1 MVSHVIPWGASAP
14 SPEARDAATGG
25 GQDGEVDRTG
35 MANFMGTHRNR
46 LDAKG
51 RVSVP
56 ASFRACLRA
65 PGDEPSL
72 VLRPS
77 QNHPCIE
84 GWPAEVFATLEA
96 PLATLDV
103 FSEDQEDMASLLYS
117 DAFQTDPDREGRII
131 LPEPMVAF
139 ANLGEAVVFMGLG
152 RIFQIW
158 EPEAAERRRAEARE
172 RARQRGLTLP
182 GRTPSPVG
190 GPVA

>member
-1 MVSHVIPWGASAP
+1 MGCAGTVAG
-14 SPEARDAATGG
+14 ARDAASGG
-25 GQDGEVDRTG
+25 GQGGEVDRTG

-51 RVSVP
+51 RVSIP

-65 PGDEPSL
+65 PGSEPSL

-103 FSEDQEDMASLLYS
+103 FSEDQEDMASLLYA
-117 DAFQTDPDREGRII
+117 DAFPTDPDREGRIV

-139 ANLGEAVVFMGLG
+139 AGLGEVVVFMGLG
-152 RIFQIW
+152 RIFQLW

-182 GRTPSPVG
+182 GRPPVNG
-190 GPVA
+190 GGLVA

>member
-1 MVSHVIPWGASAP
+1 
-14 SPEARDAATGG
+14 
-25 GQDGEVDRTG
+25 

-56 ASFRACLRA
+56 ASFRACLRPA
-65 PGDEPSL
+65 GDEPSL

-84 GWPAEVFATLEA
+84 GWPAEVFATLES

-103 FSEDQEDMASLLYS
+103 FSEDQEDMASLLYA
-117 DAFQTDPDREGRII
+117 DAFPTDPDREGRII
-131 LPEPMVAF
+131 LPEPMVAY
-139 ANLGEAVVFMGLG
+139 AGLGEVVVFMGLG
-152 RIFQIW
+152 RIFQLW
-158 EPEAAERRRAEARE
+158 EPEAADRRRTEARE

-182 GRTPSPVG
+182 GRLAPVAG
-190 GPVA
+190 GPGG